1 MKVAVPA
8 EILADEK
15 RVAATPET
23 VKKMTAEGLE
33 VTVQAGA
40 GRYADYSD
48 EDYREAGA
56 RIAPDAAS
64 VYAGA
69 GLILK
74 IRAPVLEASSGKDE
88 AALMPEGSVLMA
100 QLGVLSDPGIA
111 ARLAQRKITALALEL
126 VPRIARAQKL
136 DVLSSQANVAGYKAV
151 VMAADS
157 IGKMMPLMMTA
168 AGTVSPAKVFIIGAG
183 VAGLQAI
190 ATARRL
196 GALVEAFDVRPVV
209 KEQVESLGAK
219 FVAWE
224 SEAAAE
230 DKGGY
235 AKELSKEAHDRER
248 ELLARHVAAADIVIT
263 TALIPGKAAPRLIDD
278 AMVHSM
284 RPGSV
289 IVDLAAEGGGNC
301 VLSKPGE
308 TVQVGGVCI
317 IAPANIASMMPV
329 QASQLFSR
337 NILNLLL
344 EMYKK
349 KEFRLNL
356 EDEIQKGC
364 VVTHEGR
371 VVHPA
376 LQGKT
381 GA

>member
-33 VTVQAGA
+33 VTVQAGG

>member
-278 AMVHSM
+278 AMVRSM